1 MFDFHEFSAANSG
14 TEAQNHSL
22 TSLATHT
29 SSESDF
35 MVQHYHDSRIRKSF
49 NNIQYTMF
57 TFYSYVGMGTDASV
71 WKFRNQSS
79 LSNYELP

>member
-57 TFYSYVGMGTDASV
+57 TFLQLRKSAEVGTDASV
-71 WKFRNQSS
+71 
-79 LSNYELP
+79 